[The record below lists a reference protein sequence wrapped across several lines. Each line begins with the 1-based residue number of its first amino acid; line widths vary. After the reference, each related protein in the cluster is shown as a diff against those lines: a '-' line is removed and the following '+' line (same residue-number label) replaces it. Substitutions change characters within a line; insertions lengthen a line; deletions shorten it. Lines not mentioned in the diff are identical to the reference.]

1 VRRKGYHLVN
11 DGFHGYNHDTYILF
25 SLFLPVSRQDI
36 GLLKAYVLDQQGSS
50 YVRFDQFDSVLY
62 IIDSADRVVQFG
74 YKEDYP
80 VAYHKSSGKQSVL
93 LLTYAMADKIIA
105 NFTKLFLV
113 GCSINLECY

>member
-1 VRRKGYHLVN
+1 
-11 DGFHGYNHDTYILF
+11 
-25 SLFLPVSRQDI
+25 
-36 GLLKAYVLDQQGSS
+36 VLDQQGSS
-50 YVRFDQFDSVLY
+50 YVRFDQFDPVLY